1 MDGRSDVIVVARGG
15 GSLEELWAFNDERV
29 VRSIYGSK
37 IPVVSA
43 VGHETD
49 FTISDFVADLRAPTP
64 SAAAEM
70 IVPNV
75 TNLKRHL
82 LELENQMNNIMES
95 NLESVQADIEIIKG
109 DLTRLLPDIEIF
121 RRSIDDMNREGDT
134 FFQHMINMLSV
145 RVDSADKQLSTLD
158 PTATLR
164 RGFTVV
170 QDDRGS
176 VVSSSK
182 SVREG
187 KIYSLVFA
195 DGISRVQSAD
205 KKI

>member
-1 MDGRSDVIVVARGG
+1 MKRRDFIKKTGAITGGVALSGVPMINVFGQSSTPTKGG
-15 GSLEELWAFNDERV
+15 VLRW
-29 VRSIYGSK
+29 
-37 IPVVSA
+37 
-43 VGHETD
+43 GHSETSQNID
-49 FTISDFVADLRAPTP
+49 MHQTGTASTHRT
-64 SAAAEM
+64 
-70 IVPNV
+70 
-75 TNLKRHL
+75 
-82 LELENQMNNIMES
+82 MNNIMES
-95 NLESVQADIEIIKG
+95 NLESVQADIEIING

-182 SVREG
+182 SVRGG

-205 KKI
+205 KKP

>member
-1 MDGRSDVIVVARGG
+1 
-15 GSLEELWAFNDERV
+15 
-29 VRSIYGSK
+29 
-37 IPVVSA
+37 
-43 VGHETD
+43 
-49 FTISDFVADLRAPTP
+49 
-64 SAAAEM
+64 
-70 IVPNV
+70 
-75 TNLKRHL
+75 
-82 LELENQMNNIMES
+82 MES
-95 NLESVQADIEIIKG
+95 NLESVQADIEIING

-187 KIYSLVFA
+187 EIYSLVFA